1 MGELLV
7 VASVVVVGF
16 VLLSLVSTAR
26 LGSRRVTALA
36 GLAGVALVAACGGT
50 GPGTGP
56 GTDPTPSAT
65 EPAPSPTVEPSET
78 PESSEIPVY
87 FLIDTR
93 AGLRLARELRE
104 VTGDPVAGAVGTMIA
119 GPLDPDYSTT
129 WNPATTVLG
138 VERDGATVVV
148 DLSGDALTA
157 NVGSEAAA
165 LMVQQLV
172 YTVVGA
178 VGEDVRVLLHID
190 GEPAGDLWGA
200 TTWPDPVAPVDPLNV
215 RLLVQIDQPAE
226 GAETTSPVTVS
237 GDAAVFEANLLWHV
251 LDAAGAEVASGFT
264 MTTEGQ
270 TFAPYSFTVDL
281 EPGEYTVV
289 IVEDDPSGGEGGTP
303 MSDTATVTVS

>member
-1 MGELLV
+1 M
-7 VASVVVVGF
+7 
-16 VLLSLVSTAR
+16 
-26 LGSRRVTALA
+26 
-36 GLAGVALVAACGGT
+36 
-50 GPGTGP
+50 
-56 GTDPTPSAT
+56 
-65 EPAPSPTVEPSET
+65 
-78 PESSEIPVY
+78 
-87 FLIDTR
+87 
-93 AGLRLARELRE
+93 
-104 VTGDPVAGAVGTMIA
+104 
-119 GPLDPDYSTT
+119 
-129 WNPATTVLG
+129 
-138 VERDGATVVV
+138 
-148 DLSGDALTA
+148 
-157 NVGSEAAA
+157 
-165 LMVQQLV
+165 
-172 YTVVGA
+172 VGA

-200 TTWPDPVAPVDPLNV
+200 TTWPDPVALVDPLNV

-251 LDAAGAEVASGFT
+251 LDAAGAEAASGFT